1 MLPLKLPGVP
11 EILGNNVIVPKQ
23 LWETIVN
30 YLEEVRKVVNAQA
43 DTLNEVSKKANLA
56 IKNTETLAE
65 ALEDLYHENL

>member
-1 MLPLKLPGVP
+1 MLPLKLPEVP
-11 EILGNNVIVPKQ
+11 EILGSNVIVPKQ

>member
-1 MLPLKLPGVP
+1 MLPLKLPEVP
-11 EILGNNVIVPKQ
+11 EILGSNVIVPKQ

-30 YLEEVRKVVNAQA
+30 YLEEMRKVVNAQA